1 MVARIPT
8 RVGSLFFPLEP
19 WDRNGGG
26 LEKVNVLSL
35 GSLLCERPILIQY
48 VPPHGFSMGLW
59 SPGHPQCLSSRC
71 GSVCCCKCHC
81 SPFFAAVVPLC
92 VLLELTQHF
101 GWREVECVWVS
112 VSYASKCVIHNVT
125 PWLMWMLCN
134 VTPCS
139 CGCCVISSIAIHF

>member
-1 MVARIPT
+1 MGPQWWWSTSR
-8 RVGSLFFPLEP
+8 FMFCPLEAYYV
-19 WDRNGGG
+19 R
-26 LEKVNVLSL
+26 
-35 GSLLCERPILIQY
+35 RPILMQY

-59 SPGHPQCLSSRC
+59 SPGHLQCLSSRC

-101 GWREVECVWVS
+101 GWREVECVGMS
-112 VSYASKCVIHNVT
+112 VCGCTYASKCVMH
-125 PWLMWMLCN
+125 N

-139 CGCCVISSIAIHF
+139 CGCCVMSPHAHVDAM